1 MAEFQRHAIRLGY
14 DDEALKDKFY
24 NGLKDF
30 VKDEI
35 LRSDKPTTLEGLI
48 ELAVRI
54 DNRQYKRSLE
64 RRGGYNPRSR
74 QNKKSSRHGR

>member
-1 MAEFQRHAIRLGY
+1 MRLGY

-35 LRSDKPTTLEGLI
+35 SRLDKLTTLERLI
-48 ELAVRI
+48 ELTVRI
-54 DNRQYKRSLE
+54 DNR
-64 RRGGYNPRSR
+64 
-74 QNKKSSRHGR
+74 